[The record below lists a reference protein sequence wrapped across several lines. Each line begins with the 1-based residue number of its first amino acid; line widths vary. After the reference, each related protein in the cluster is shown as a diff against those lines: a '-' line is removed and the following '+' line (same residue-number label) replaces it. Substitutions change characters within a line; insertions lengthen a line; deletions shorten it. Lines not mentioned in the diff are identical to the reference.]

1 MSLYDRDYM
10 REDAPGSA
18 SREAPGLTAFH
29 VILGINVA
37 VFVLQYVFET
47 GWVQDPASGA
57 AMQMG
62 GVSLDELARGN
73 VWTLFSYMFVHGGV
87 GHFMLNMMLLW
98 FAGRGVQQLFGSFHF
113 AMIYLF
119 SGIAGAAAEM
129 AVNGLLQGDT
139 STTLI
144 GASASDFGLLM
155 ALAVR
160 QPGEKITAFIYFIIP
175 IQLRLW
181 TLAKGLFILQL
192 AFGLA
197 SVLFHVLPEGM
208 KIAYFAHLGGAAL
221 GWFYARSLGYG
232 SRPMSYASH
241 WQPMQHQQQQR
252 RPAMAHSAASRPA
265 SELDV
270 DTVPLPRRRAQKTVE
285 ELMEEDVNPL
295 LDKINRHGKD
305 SLTPDEQRKLEQTSN
320 ELKRRLQAGE
330 G

>member
-10 REDAPGSA
+10 REDAPGSESRTA
-18 SREAPGLTAFH
+18 SGPTAFH
-29 VILGINVA
+29 VILGINIA

-47 GWVQDPASGA
+47 GWMRDPMTGA
-57 AMQMG
+57 AMPIG
-62 GVSLDELARGN
+62 GVSLDELAHGN

-113 AMIYLF
+113 TMIYLV

-129 AVNGLLQGDT
+129 AVNGLLEGDT

-175 IQLRLW
+175 IQIRLW

-192 AFGLA
+192 VFGLA

-232 SRPMSYASH
+232 SRPMSYASQ
-241 WQPMQHQQQQR
+241 WQPVPYQQQQR
-252 RPAMAHSAASRPA
+252 KPAMARSTASRPP

-270 DTVPLPRRRAQKTVE
+270 DTVPLPRRRPQKTLE

-295 LDKINRHGKD
+295 LDKISRYGKD
-305 SLTPDEQRKLEQTSN
+305 SLTPEEQRKLEHSSN
-320 ELKRRLQAGE
+320 ELKRRQSGDA
-330 G
+330 